1 MPSVTASPP
10 RLPPFWLI
18 VLASWLAPFSM
29 HIVIPMMPSMAREFG
44 ADFAVAQGTLT
55 AFLLGIAV
63 GQLIYGPISDRIGR
77 RPVMLAGLS
86 LYLIATAGCAL
97 ATSIEALIALRFV
110 QGATGCAGLVLGR
123 AIIRDC
129 HERDR
134 AASLIGYATTVMA
147 AGAAC
152 SPLAGA
158 LAIEYAGW
166 RTVFV
171 VLAALATLIVAA
183 SFLRLNETHHDRL
196 QGGGGVGRVAANYL
210 TLLRSPRFLCFTMCG
225 VFSLAGWYAFVA
237 GAPYVLTHVLG
248 LPPIAYG
255 KYILIVV
262 AGYSI
267 GSFAA
272 GRLSVRFGGERM
284 LVIGQAIVLA
294 ATTVQ
299 IGFWLAGVLSPLAL
313 FLPMMVVTIGA
324 GMFMPNATA
333 GAISVAPGLAGSASG
348 MMGFLQMGFG
358 ALCTVATSALL
369 RDSEGPLILMMAAMA
384 LASLLSV
391 IALRLVR

>member
-1 MPSVTASPP
+1 MTPSP

-29 HIVIPMMPSMAREFG
+29 HIVIPMMPTMAREFG
-44 ADFAVAQGTLT
+44 TDFAAVQGTLT
-55 AFLLGIAV
+55 AFLVGIAV
-63 GQLIYGPISDRIGR
+63 GQLIYGPISDRVGR
-77 RPVMLAGLS
+77 RPVMLVGLS
-86 LYLIATAGCAL
+86 LCLLASAGCAL
-97 ATSIEALIALRFV
+97 ATSIEALIAWRFV

-158 LAIEYAGW
+158 LAVEYAGW

-171 VLAALATLIVAA
+171 VLAVLATVIVGCGY
-183 SFLRLNETHHDRL
+183 FRLNETHHDRL
-196 QGGGGVGRVAANYL
+196 QGGGGMVRVAANYL
-210 TLLRSPRFLCFTMCG
+210 TLLRSLRFVCYAMCG

-237 GAPYVLTHVLG
+237 GAPYVLTNVLG

-255 KYILIVV
+255 KYVLLVV

-272 GRLSVRFGGERM
+272 GRLSVRFGGARM
-284 LVIGQAIVLA
+284 LVLGQAIVLA
-294 ATTVQ
+294 ATAVQ
-299 IGFWLAGVLSPLAL
+299 LGLWLAGILSPLAL
-313 FLPMMVVTIGA
+313 FLPMMVVTMGA

-333 GAISVAPGLAGSASG
+333 GAISVVPGLAGSASG
-348 MMGFLQMGFG
+348 MVGFLQMGFG
-358 ALCTVATSALL
+358 ALCTVAMGAWLG
-369 RDSEGPLILMMAAMA
+369 DDEGPLILMMAAMA
-384 LASLLSV
+384 LASLLSL
-391 IALRLVR
+391 IGLRLAR

>member
-1 MPSVTASPP
+1 MTPSPP

-18 VLASWLAPFSM
+18 VLGSWIAPFSM

-44 ADFAVAQGTLT
+44 TDFAAAQGTLT
-55 AFLLGIAV
+55 AFLVGIAV
-63 GQLIYGPISDRIGR
+63 GQLISGPISDRIGR
-77 RPVMLAGLS
+77 RPVLLAGLS
-86 LYLIATAGCAL
+86 LYLLAAVGCAL
-97 ATSIEALIALRFV
+97 ATSIEALVLLRFV
-110 QGATGCAGLVLGR
+110 QGSTGCAGLVLGR

-134 AASLIGYATTVMA
+134 AASLIGYVTTVMA
-147 AGAAC
+147 AGAAF

-158 LAIEYAGW
+158 LAVEYAGW

-171 VLAALATLIVAA
+171 VLAGLATLIVGCGY
-183 SFLRLNETHHDRL
+183 FWLNETNHDRL
-196 QGGGGVGRVAANYL
+196 PGGGGVVRIATNYL
-210 TLLRSPRFLCFTMCG
+210 TLLRSPRFVCYSMCG

-237 GAPYVLTHVLG
+237 GAPYVLTNILG

-255 KYILIVV
+255 KFILFVV

-284 LVIGQAIVLA
+284 LVIGQSIVLA
-294 ATTVQ
+294 ATAVQ
-299 IGFWLAGVLSPLAL
+299 LGFWFGGILSPLAL

-324 GMFMPNATA
+324 GMFLPNATA
-333 GAISVAPGLAGSASG
+333 GAISVVPGLAGSASG
-348 MMGFLQMGFG
+348 MTGFLQMGFG
-358 ALCTVATSALL
+358 ALCTIAIGAWL
-369 RDSEGPLILMMAAMA
+369 RDSEGPLILTMAAMA
-384 LASLLSV
+384 LASLLSL
-391 IALRLVR
+391 IALRFTR